1 MIAKVTS
8 RQSAL
13 YHLAR
18 DDTQTVAELRQLLK
32 SRGVRKR
39 AVQNE
44 RVIQEVESD
53 IRSVQRAINI
63 QERVRRDEEKELAE
77 ID

>member
-18 DDTQTVAELRQLLK
+18 DDTKRAAELRQVLK

-63 QERVRRDEEKELAE
+63 QERVRRD
-77 ID
+77 